1 MFNTPTTLDAAIA
14 KIESLQRDIAT
25 MRAGIDRDMASQERA
40 TKAICKVRMNEHA
53 QSIVEALQAYYKG
66 GCGIEYVHD
75 RVMALNEAIS
85 AL

>member
-1 MFNTPTTLDAAIA
+1 MSSNLNNNDAPASPA
-14 KIESLQRDIAT
+14 SPSNNAP
-25 MRAGIDRDMASQERA
+25 IDRDLISQEKA
-40 TKAICKVRMNEHA
+40 TKAVCKVRMNEHV

-75 RVMALNEAIS
+75 RVLALKEAIS